1 MFHQISIR
9 ILLSAY
15 LLLALPSTSRA
26 VEIQAQ
32 TPISPC
38 TYNVYDKT
46 YTKYSIAM
54 FMTEP
59 DHNEVRWL
67 CYDGKVLLKTRDSS
81 NGGHYVWSLDNIRY
95 EFLKEGKKFAKQNG
109 NTIMLR
115 MVVQEYTYG
124 DADNRYWLI
133 DFREKEPLVVG
144 PMCEHDASQNFNVIW
159 NDQSVIVVLD
169 GGENTWGKGER
180 KPVENGELTVEL
192 NGKQVPMLNK
202 DGKDHDKD
210 ETIYQACLYD
220 YKKKQ
225 TIDAYIME

>member
-1 MFHQISIR
+1 MCPPISMR
-9 ILLSAY
+9 VLLSAC
-15 LLLALPSTSRA
+15 LLLIFSNMSYA
-26 VEIQAQ
+26 VEQGQ
-32 TPISPC
+32 TPASPC
-38 TYNVYDKT
+38 SYAVYGNSH
-46 YTKYSIAM
+46 YTKYSVAD

-59 DHNEVRWL
+59 HASDVRWL
-67 CYDGKVLLKTRDSS
+67 CYGGKLLLQTRASS
-81 NGGHYVWSLDNIRY
+81 NGGNYVWSLDNIRY

-109 NTIMLR
+109 HTIMLR
-115 MVVQEYTYG
+115 MVVQEYTSV

-169 GGENTWGKGER
+169 GGENIWDKGER
-180 KPVENGELTVEL
+180 KPVENGGQTVDL

-202 DGKDHDKD
+202 DGKDHNKD
-210 ETIYQACLYD
+210 ETIYPACLYD

-225 TIDAYIME
+225 AIDAYIME